1 MMPLWQNGLRA
12 ASAVASRL
20 SWPALAW
27 RGGSEA
33 AGPVTPSDH
42 TLPPGPPPGPPPD
55 AARADWADRLWQE
68 GYALPGGEAE
78 VQRLAGLLPLS
89 PATTLLLLGHD
100 AGGAAGCIARRSGAW
115 VAAHQCDPLLAG
127 RMEARLRPLG
137 RRVAVQPWDPAAPQF
152 RARYHHHALALE
164 PLRAG
169 ADPARL
175 LTAMAAA
182 LKPGAQLVL
191 LDLVAAA
198 APPDAG
204 RPDRAMRRWMQLE
217 ARAAPPPDQAALEAA
232 LAAAGFHL
240 HVAED
245 VGPRHCAAAL
255 EAWARL
261 IGGLRGPGR
270 PPSNAAAA
278 GLIAEAEAWL
288 LRQRLLGNGA
298 LRLFRW
304 HASLAAT

>member
-1 MMPLWQNGLRA
+1 MTPLWQNGLRA
-12 ASAVASRL
+12 ASAMALRHL
-20 SWPALAW
+20 SW
-27 RGGSEA
+27 RGGPEA
-33 AGPVTPSDH
+33 AGPVTPPDPA
-42 TLPPGPPPGPPPD
+42 LPPGPPPGPPPG

-68 GYALPGGEAE
+68 GFALPGGEAE

-100 AGGAAGCIARRSGAW
+100 AGGAAGCIARGCGAW
-115 VAAHQCDPLLAG
+115 VAAHHCDPLLAG

-137 RRVAVQPWDPAAPQF
+137 RRVAVQPWDPAAPQS

-175 LTAMAAA
+175 LAAIAAA

-191 LDLVAAA
+191 LDFVAKA
-198 APPDAG
+198 APPDQ
-204 RPDRAMRRWMQLE
+204 AMRRWMQLE

-245 VGPRHCAAAL
+245 AGTRHCAAAL

-270 PPSNAAAA
+270 PPSTAAAA

-288 LRQRLLGNGA
+288 LRQRLLGSGA